1 MAKKLSPDI
10 EAIYDRCV
18 VDRDDFAWWLE
29 QKRWHIEQLARG
41 ELGLTIEQAQLLY
54 VSEDPVLWCR
64 AFLDEPDKPGTPYEY
79 FGYQVPSVRAWDQDT
94 IHQDGAEVGKTREIV
109 GLVLWGECTSFGGAI
124 LNPWILVGAP
134 QQTHLDEIIMA
145 IEEHIGVADGQSGE
159 KPFIQ
164 HFWRKPKKHPHY
176 MHRFAAPNPLNP
188 QRPSLGRVYYRPAGY
203 DGEAFRGVHVNGLAL
218 MDEAAKVKNR
228 TCWTEFYRALKPGCR
243 MRVYSVPDGDN
254 TTDYYRMTQE
264 ARENLD
270 PAQTGKRLFRWPKT
284 IMSPPFWSEERKRE
298 MIERYGGTDA
308 PGYQR
313 NVLGLHGQAENPVFP
328 WHEIEPN
335 IRDVPE
341 YRCLKIVG
349 DSAQDVLRVSAYAI
363 EMQHNEGRKTPQQ
376 KWITDRDDDLGA
388 FKVKDND
395 ARRGAVRA
403 LLREFFQPFG
413 PGVYWMGGDLG
424 YSKDPTELMVWREVG
439 RELRRVARIH
449 TRGFG
454 YDLICE
460 LIYCLDELLDFQG
473 AWGMDFGN
481 AGTAVV
487 QVLQAD
493 ERYAAARYEDRMT
506 GFQFAGSVD
515 AIDEDGSV
523 LEEDDKK
530 TGNLVPVRKPAKEM
544 ATDLLTTRFQRA
556 ALAMP
561 YDPEVIGH
569 YTNHTAREG
578 QKWRIFSKHED
589 HTIDA
594 DRVMILR
601 KAFNEDIGANDVF
614 SSGVHRREVA

>member
-1 MAKKLSPDI
+1 MKMTTDKPRGPTVAKKLSPDI

-94 IHQDGAEVGKTREIV
+94 IHQDGAGSERPEKLSG
-109 GLVLWGECTSFGGAI
+109 WCCGASARASAAD

-134 QQTHLDEIIMA
+134 QQSTSTKSSWRSRSTLASRTDSRA
-145 IEEHIGVADGQSGE
+145 RSRSFNTSGAS
-159 KPFIQ
+159 
-164 HFWRKPKKHPHY
+164 RKTPHY

-403 LLREFFQPFG
+403 LRSFQPFG

-424 YSKDPTELMVWREVG
+424 YSKDNQADGVARSRTRAAPRRAHPHTRLRLRPDLRVD
-439 RELRRVARIH
+439 LLPRRVA
-449 TRGFG
+449 GFSRCVG
-454 YDLICE
+454 HGLR
-460 LIYCLDELLDFQG
+460 QRRHSGG
-473 AWGMDFGN
+473 AGV
-481 AGTAVV
+481 AG
-487 QVLQAD
+487 
-493 ERYAAARYEDRMT
+493 R
-506 GFQFAGSVD
+506 
-515 AIDEDGSV
+515 
-523 LEEDDKK
+523 
-530 TGNLVPVRKPAKEM
+530 
-544 ATDLLTTRFQRA
+544 
-556 ALAMP
+556 
-561 YDPEVIGH
+561 
-569 YTNHTAREG
+569 
-578 QKWRIFSKHED
+578 
-589 HTIDA
+589 
-594 DRVMILR
+594 
-601 KAFNEDIGANDVF
+601 
-614 SSGVHRREVA
+614 